1 MKQVV
6 IFLFFFL
13 ILFPSCSSGE
23 MKFDKAKWE
32 IREDAGLPSSY
43 RKKMLNDLT
52 TNYKLVGIKYSQLV
66 DFLGEP
72 NLKDSISLGYD
83 IVIDF
88 GHDIDPVYIK
98 TLKFS
103 FSKDSVISSFKI
115 VEWEK

>member
-1 MKQVV
+1 MKHVL

-13 ILFPSCSSGE
+13 ILFPSCNSRE
-23 MKFDKAKWE
+23 MKFDKTKWE
-32 IREDAGLPSSY
+32 IREDVGLPSSY
-43 RKKMLNDLT
+43 RKKMLKDLT

-83 IVIDF
+83 IIIDF
-88 GHDIDPVYIK
+88 GNDIDPVNIK
-98 TLKFS
+98 TLEFS

-115 VEWEK
+115 VEWKK